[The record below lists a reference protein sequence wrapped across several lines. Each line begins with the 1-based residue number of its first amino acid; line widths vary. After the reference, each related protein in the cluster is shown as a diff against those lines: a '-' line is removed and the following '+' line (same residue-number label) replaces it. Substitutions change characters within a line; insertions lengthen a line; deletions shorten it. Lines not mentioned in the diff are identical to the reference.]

1 MSDTLRTQKKQNI
14 GEVKSPKNKNH
25 RIKKITWAKIKRQK
39 ELIFISIPFVI
50 YIFIFAYLPLWG
62 WSMAFQDY
70 KLGKPMLEQKF
81 AGLKHFKLLF
91 LDDGF
96 IRVLRNTI
104 AMSTINLILGFST
117 AIILALLLNEIKGKF
132 FKRSVQTVSYLPHF
146 LSWVIAAGIVSMVLG
161 TDGIFNIILVKL
173 HILKEPILWLSV
185 PEYFWGIVGAS
196 TVWKELGWNTIIYL
210 GAMTAIDPA
219 IYEAAEVD
227 GAGRF
232 RKMWNITLPGIR
244 PTIVILLI
252 LSVGRILEAGFEVQY
267 LLGRGMTMDWAETID
282 LFVLNYG
289 MKIGNYSLATAA
301 GIFKS
306 VISILLIFTANT
318 IAKKLDQERLM

>member
-1 MSDTLRTQKKQNI
+1 MSDIVSNKK
-14 GEVKSPKNKNH
+14 VHLDTKTKK
-25 RIKKITWAKIKRQK
+25 RKKITWAKIKQQK
-39 ELIFISIPFVI
+39 ELIFISFPFVI
-50 YIFIFAYLPLWG
+50 YMFIFAYLPLWG

-70 KLGKPMLEQKF
+70 KLGRSVFEQKW

-91 LDDGF
+91 LDESF
-96 IRVLRNTI
+96 FRVLRNTL
-104 AMSTINLILGFST
+104 AMSTINLVLGFTT
-117 AIILALLLNEIKGKF
+117 AIALALLLNEVKNKL
-132 FKRSVQTVSYLPHF
+132 FKRSVQTISYLPHF

-173 HILKEPILWLSV
+173 HLIKEPILWLSKA
-185 PEYFWGIVGAS
+185 EYFWGIVGAS

-219 IYEAAEVD
+219 LYEAADVD

-289 MKIGNYSLATAA
+289 IKIGNYSLATAA

-306 VISILLIFTANT
+306 VISIILIFTANT

>member
-1 MSDTLRTQKKQNI
+1 MSEFLKHGLSPTEIPASENKKD
-14 GEVKSPKNKNH
+14 K
-25 RIKKITWAKIKRQK
+25 RITWNRIKRQK
-39 ELIFISIPFVI
+39 ELVFISIPYVL
-50 YIFIFAYLPLWG
+50 YILLFAYLPLWG

-70 KLGKPMLEQKF
+70 KLGKSFSEQPW

-96 IRVLRNTI
+96 IRVLRNTL
-104 AMSTINLILGFST
+104 AMSTINLVLGFTT
-117 AIILALLLNEIKGKF
+117 AIALALLLNEIRSRF
-132 FKRSVQTVSYLPHF
+132 FKRSVQTISYLPHF

-161 TDGIFNIILVKL
+161 TDGIFNVVLMKL
-173 HILKEPILWLSV
+173 HIIKDPILWLSKG
-185 PEYFWGIVGAS
+185 EYFWGIVGGS

-210 GAMTAIDPA
+210 GAMTAINPA
-219 IYEAAEVD
+219 LYEAAEVD

-232 RKMWNITLPGIR
+232 RKMWHITLPGIR

-267 LLGRGMTMDWAETID
+267 LLGRGLTMDWAETID

-289 MKIGNYSLATAA
+289 IKIGNYSLATAA

-306 VISILLIFTANT
+306 VISITLIFSANA